1 MNPEK
6 QNEFFQNRILDLS
19 EQARN
24 QGVYACSHFLTP
36 LEQDIVLSMKGDL
49 FDLSFTGGN
58 DGAIRKIA
66 VFGSVSS
73 LGYEWEDPIHVL
85 QISPLSEKYA
95 EELSHRDYL
104 GALMSL
110 GIDRSLTGDILVRD
124 KEAFVYVLETIIPFL
139 TESLTQVR
147 HTSVICQETTA
158 DIPQLEIQYQTL
170 HANLASERL
179 DLLVAFLTGSK
190 RETAKALLGGQKVFV
205 NGRLKENAG
214 YPIEAGDEITI
225 RGYGKF
231 IYDGITGT
239 SRKGRCN
246 IAVRKYI

>member
-6 QNEFFQNRILDLS
+6 QNDFFQNRILDLS
-19 EQARN
+19 GQARN
-24 QGVYACSHFLTP
+24 QGVYAYSHFLSP
-36 LEQDIVLSMKGDL
+36 LEQDIVLSMKRDL

-58 DGAIRKIA
+58 SGAIRKIA

-73 LGYEWEDPIHVL
+73 LGYEWEVPIHVL

-104 GALMSL
+104 GALMSF
-110 GIDRSLTGDILVRD
+110 GIDRSLTGDILVRG

-139 TESLTQVR
+139 TENLTQIR
-147 HTSVICQETTA
+147 HTSVSCQETTA
-158 DIPQLEIQYQTL
+158 DIPQLEIRYQTL

-214 YPIEAGDEITI
+214 YQVEAGDEITI
-225 RGYGKF
+225 RGYGKY
-231 IYDGITGT
+231 IYDGVTTT

-246 IAVRKYI
+246 ITVRKYI